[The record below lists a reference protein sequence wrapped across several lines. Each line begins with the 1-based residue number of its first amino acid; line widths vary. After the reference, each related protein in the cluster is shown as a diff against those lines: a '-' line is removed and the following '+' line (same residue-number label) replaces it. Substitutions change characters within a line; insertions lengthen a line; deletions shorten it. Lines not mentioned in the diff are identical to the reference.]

1 MESNIGCYEFK
12 KYVFTDGIFKDSVDA
27 TYILHLKG
35 SDRLKSVEEQLKV
48 YHPTNVVYIMFNM
61 GYKKCNKKLVEQS
74 SGQDL
79 IDSNMQIFKH
89 ANHNNYM
96 NILVLEDDFIL
107 VPDIKNPIHVN
118 RINNFLLKKVN
129 DNFIYQLGTVPLISF
144 ESDDYTYNTVSI
156 GNHAPIYSRLY
167 RDSLLKINFMD
178 KTIIWGWDTLNNL
191 YGNSNFFNKYAYY
204 TPLCYQVF
212 PMTKNREEWDNAI
225 MSYIIS
231 NLYID
236 VLIEPGTSFM
246 YLISLCVGYL
256 FIFLFTFIIY
266 YTAQYYYKIPKSGSI
281 LINLLK

>member
-1 MESNIGCYEFK
+1 
-12 KYVFTDGIFKDSVDA
+12 
-27 TYILHLKG
+27 
-35 SDRLKSVEEQLKV
+35 
-48 YHPTNVVYIMFNM
+48 
-61 GYKKCNKKLVEQS
+61 
-74 SGQDL
+74 
-79 IDSNMQIFKH
+79 
-89 ANHNNYM
+89 M

-178 KTIIWGWDTLNNL
+178 KTIIWEWDTLNNL